1 MVTGIYSLLTHAQ
14 PFWGTAH
21 AAIFGWLSSG
31 DEKLAPVDYEVAR
44 AACTV
49 VLMVLFSTRAVSNY
63 GGMKH

>member
-1 MVTGIYSLLTHAQ
+1 VTAIYSLLTHTQ

-21 AAIFGWLSSG
+21 AAIFGWLGSG
-31 DEKLAPVDYEVAR
+31 DEKLAPVDREIAR

-49 VLMVLFSTRAVSNY
+49 VLIILFSARAVKKY